1 MGDHQS
7 SDRSENIQDLRF
19 VWDLRFVLT
28 RYKVSDKG
36 NFGGK
41 THLPAKPAS
50 EAAAAASIQ
59 MASNVAL
66 YGAEAA
72 EVGGAGAEVV
82 QSSLK
87 HKSSSR
93 VGFLI
98 SHQHHRY

>member
-1 MGDHQS
+1 M
-7 SDRSENIQDLRF
+7 
-19 VWDLRFVLT
+19 
-28 RYKVSDKG
+28 
-36 NFGGK
+36 
-41 THLPAKPAS
+41 PAKQAS

-72 EVGGAGAEVV
+72 EVGGAGEVV
-82 QSSLK
+82 QSILK